1 MKSEEEAKAHFLH
14 HHNHDNQTNHSSSNN
29 QNQRPIELVFQN
41 ISVSVESKSPN
52 SKITQER
59 RILRDISG
67 YARPGQI
74 LGVMGPSGSGKT
86 TLLST
91 LSGRL
96 KPTCGCITLNGEA
109 INKQLR
115 RKICYVLQQDIF
127 FPSLSLRQTL
137 NVSYFSVTF
146 IKYFKYLITLEKY
159 AQKCPSFPVL
169 PKECL
174 FFFPENHFNFYTY
187 NFNKLLLQSNYATN
201 ND

>member
-1 MKSEEEAKAHFLH
+1 MKPEEEAKAHFLH
-14 HHNHDNQTNHSSSNN
+14 HHNHHNQTNYSSSNN

-59 RILRDISG
+59 HILRDISG

-137 NVSYFSVTF
+137 NVSYGTFS
-146 IKYFKYLITLEKY
+146 KYSKYLITIFKY
-159 AQKCPSFPVL
+159 AQKCPSFTYAFKKMFIF
-169 PKECL
+169 PKEKSL
-174 FFFPENHFNFYTY
+174 
-187 NFNKLLLQSNYATN
+187 
-201 ND
+201 